1 MRFIDWVAESAGELA
16 EPAPGKEW
24 VWLAGLLIVTIPGVL
39 AAWWAREAKRESR
52 ATNEQV
58 INDDETQPV
67 LRKDIDDKHD
77 ELLTELGA
85 VKTELGGVKAVLG
98 EHGIRLGSIEEH
110 LRN

>member
-1 MRFIDWVAESAGELA
+1 MRFLDWVAESAGELT
-16 EPAPGKEW
+16 EPTPGKEW
-24 VWLAGLLIVTIPGVL
+24 VWLAGLLIVTVPSVL
-39 AAWWAREAKRESR
+39 AAWWARQAKGESR

-58 INDDETQPV
+58 INDKDEPV

-77 ELLTELGA
+77 ELLTELSA